1 MRRLF
6 LLVLMLCCL
15 MVSAVAN
22 AAQVTDVKWG
32 VDKDN
37 MLRFV
42 VDLTDAAPYKVDVT
56 DKLMTITVDAPLQDG
71 TAKSSKT
78 RSTVASVMKVEP
90 AGDKTLIKIPL
101 SRKLKDN
108 EYKSF
113 TLRKDPDTKRPARI
127 VMDITAEKRVA
138 PASVASKES
147 TGKTSV
153 VSDKPTANGGTVVGN
168 KPTTNSRKKPP
179 EVAVS
184 LKGNVTSPSVSVSI
198 GGGSAESPKD
208 KKAKDKELK
217 KKEKER
223 KKKEKELRKKA
234 AAKPAGTFAT
244 EGGIEGKI
252 ITIDPGHGGSDPGAV
267 GKKGTYEKTVTLDI
281 SKRLKQELEKKGA
294 IVYMTRSTDTEVA
307 GPGASDVDELQARI
321 NVAEKNKSDLFISV
335 HINSSVNQKVGGFS
349 AYYFPKSKYDAKI
362 AKSIQDN
369 LTKNFGRDDMGIREA
384 NFYVIKRCSMP
395 ATLLELCFISNKKE
409 EKLMKG
415 NWFKNKTADLIAEGI
430 ENYFK

>member
-1 MRRLF
+1 MRRLY

-15 MVSAVAN
+15 LVSAVAN

-42 VDLTDAAPYKVDVT
+42 VDLTDAAPYKVEVT
-56 DKLMTITVDAPLQDG
+56 DKLMTITVDAPLQNG
-71 TAKSSKT
+71 AAKNSKT
-78 RSTVASVMKVEP
+78 SSNVAGVMKVEP
-90 AGDKTLIKIPL
+90 AGEKTLIKIPL
-101 SRKLKDN
+101 SRKLEAN

-138 PASVASKES
+138 
-147 TGKTSV
+147 T
-153 VSDKPTANGGTVVGN
+153 VGN
-168 KPTTNSRKKPP
+168 KPTTNTRKKPP
-179 EVAVS
+179 EASVT
-184 LKGNVTSPSVSVSI
+184 LKGNVAAPSVSVAI
-198 GGGSAESPKD
+198 GGGSVDSPKD
-208 KKAKDKELK
+208 KKALEKERKRKEKEEK
-217 KKEKER
+217 KKAKER
-223 KKKEKELRKKA
+223 KKKGIKVT
-234 AAKPAGTFAT
+234 KPPGTFLT
-244 EGGIEGKI
+244 DGGIEGKI

-267 GKKGTYEKTVTLDI
+267 GNKGTLEKNITLEI
-281 SKRLKQELEKKGA
+281 SKRLKEFLQEKGA
-294 IVYMTRSTDTEVA
+294 IVYMTRTTDREVA

-321 NVAEKNKSDLFISV
+321 NVAEKHNSDLFISV
-335 HINSSVNQKVGGFS
+335 HINSSVNKKVGGFS
-349 AYYFPKSKYDAKI
+349 TYYYPKTKFDGKI

-369 LTKNFGRDDMGIREA
+369 LTANYGRDNLGLREA

-409 EKLMKG
+409 EKLMAG
-415 NWFKNKTADLIAEGI
+415 NWFQTKTAKLIAEGI

>member
-1 MRRLF
+1 MRRLY

-15 MVSAVAN
+15 LVSAVAN

-42 VDLTDAAPYKVDVT
+42 VDLTDAAPYKVEVT
-56 DKLMTITVDAPLQDG
+56 DKLMTITVEAPLQNG
-71 TAKSSKT
+71 AAKNSKT
-78 RSTVASVMKVEP
+78 SSNVAGVMKVEP
-90 AGDKTLIKIPL
+90 AGEKTLIKIPL
-101 SRKLKDN
+101 SRKLEAN

-138 PASVASKES
+138 
-147 TGKTSV
+147 T
-153 VSDKPTANGGTVVGN
+153 VGN
-168 KPTTNSRKKPP
+168 KPTTNTRKKPP
-179 EVAVS
+179 EASVT
-184 LKGNVTSPSVSVSI
+184 LKGNVAAPSVSVAI
-198 GGGSAESPKD
+198 GGGSVDSPKD
-208 KKAKDKELK
+208 KKALEKERKRKEKEEK
-217 KKEKER
+217 KKAKER
-223 KKKEKELRKKA
+223 KKKGIQVT
-234 AAKPAGTFAT
+234 KPPGTFLT
-244 EGGIEGKI
+244 DGGIEGKI

-267 GKKGTYEKTVTLDI
+267 GNKGTLEKNITLEI
-281 SKRLKQELEKKGA
+281 SKRLKEFLQEKGA
-294 IVYMTRSTDTEVA
+294 IVYMTRTTDREVA

-321 NVAEKNKSDLFISV
+321 NVAEKHNSDLFISV
-335 HINSSVNQKVGGFS
+335 HINSSVNKKVGGFS
-349 AYYFPKSKYDAKI
+349 TYYYPKTKFDGKI

-369 LTKNFGRDDMGIREA
+369 LTANYGRDNLGLREA

-409 EKLMKG
+409 EKLMAG
-415 NWFKNKTADLIAEGI
+415 NWFQTKTANLIAEGI

>member
-1 MRRLF
+1 MRRLY

-15 MVSAVAN
+15 LVSAVAN

-42 VDLTDAAPYKVDVT
+42 VDLTDAAPYKVEVT
-56 DKLMTITVDAPLQDG
+56 DKLMTITVEAPLQNG
-71 TAKSSKT
+71 AAKNSKT
-78 RSTVASVMKVEP
+78 SSNVAGVMKVEP
-90 AGDKTLIKIPL
+90 AGEKTLIKIPL
-101 SRKLKDN
+101 SRKLEAN

-138 PASVASKES
+138 
-147 TGKTSV
+147 T
-153 VSDKPTANGGTVVGN
+153 VGN
-168 KPTTNSRKKPP
+168 KPTTNTRKKPP
-179 EVAVS
+179 EASVT
-184 LKGNVTSPSVSVSI
+184 LKGNVAAPSVSVAI
-198 GGGSAESPKD
+198 GGGSVDSPKD
-208 KKAKDKELK
+208 KKALEKERKRKEKEEK
-217 KKEKER
+217 KKAKER
-223 KKKEKELRKKA
+223 KKKGIKVT
-234 AAKPAGTFAT
+234 KPPGTFLT
-244 EGGIEGKI
+244 DGGIEGKI

-267 GKKGTYEKTVTLDI
+267 GNKGTLEKNITLEI
-281 SKRLKQELEKKGA
+281 SKRLKEFLQEKGA
-294 IVYMTRSTDTEVA
+294 IVYMTRTTDREVA

-321 NVAEKNKSDLFISV
+321 NVAEKHNSDLFISV
-335 HINSSVNQKVGGFS
+335 HINSSVNKKVGGFS
-349 AYYFPKSKYDAKI
+349 TYYYPKTKFDGKI

-369 LTKNFGRDDMGIREA
+369 LTANYGRDNLGLREA

-409 EKLMKG
+409 EKLMGG
-415 NWFKNKTADLIAEGI
+415 NWFQTKTANLIAEGI